1 MSKRDWIEVGVSMLG
16 GAGIGAALMYMFDPE
31 AGEKR
36 RELAHRRAAEYAAS
50 TGEAL
55 GSGWGH
61 VSHGAQSLASK
72 ASDLAG
78 SIGSAAMEGAHAFS
92 RGTRQL
98 GSNVADYASGA
109 GEQAMGWARGAR
121 DAVSGYAGRN
131 LQREHHSTLGLTTG
145 AIGALALGAGLMFL
159 LDPSQGRRRRALL
172 RDKTTSMATRGAR
185 YAASTGRHI
194 ANKASGLAHEATSAV
209 KGMVGAGD
217 GNQVDDQT
225 LAESARSA
233 IGRLQNTSGVMCRC
247 ENGRV
252 ILTGSVPASGVEMLV
267 GTVRGLRGVSG
278 VDNRMQIRD
287 SVGSV

>member
-1 MSKRDWIEVGVSMLG
+1 MNKRDLIEVGVSMLG
-16 GAGIGAALMYMFDPE
+16 GAGIGAALMYLFDPE
-31 AGEKR
+31 SGERR
-36 RELAHRRAAEYAAS
+36 RELARRRAAEYAAT

-78 SIGSAAMEGAHAFS
+78 SIGSAAVEGAHAFS

-98 GSNVADYASGA
+98 GSNVADYASSA
-109 GEQAMGWARGAR
+109 GEQAMGWAKGAR

-131 LQREHHSTLGLTTG
+131 LEREHHSTLGLTSG

-172 RDKTTSMATRGAR
+172 RDKTTSMATRGAH

-194 ANKASGLAHEATSAV
+194 ANRATGLAHEATSAV
-209 KGMVGAGD
+209 KGMVGGGD
-217 GNQVDDQT
+217 GAEVDDQT
-225 LAESARSA
+225 LAERVRST
-233 IGRLQNTSGVMCRC
+233 IGRLQNTSGVVCRC

-252 ILTGSVPASGVEMLV
+252 ILTGSVPASGVETLV
-267 GTVRGLRGVSG
+267 TTVRGLRGVSG
-278 VDNRMQIRD
+278 VDNRLQ
-287 SVGSV
+287 VTETVH